1 MQQLAKN
8 LKTAMDKKG
17 FTSKQLAEAARMSEK
32 TVKRMLEGD
41 DRLPSIDTM
50 LRTCEALD
58 TTMDFL
64 LRGANLVL
72 GTADLAALQEQNDKL
87 TTYLEK
93 LSAKIEI
100 LNEEIAMLKEQAWYL
115 KSENNVLQVKLEMAN
130 KLLEVH
136 EHYMKNLNRA

>member
-17 FTSKQLAEAARMSEK
+17 FTAKQLAEAARMSEK

-41 DRLPSIDTM
+41 DKLPSIDTM

-72 GTADLAALQEQNDKL
+72 GTSDLAVLQERCDQLTASLEKMAAKIDAL
-87 TTYLEK
+87 TTERD
-93 LSAKIEI
+93 I
-100 LNEEIAMLKEQAWYL
+100 LKEQVWYH
-115 KSENNVLQVKLEMAN
+115 KSEHEVMKVKLEAAV

-136 EHYMKNLNRA
+136 EHYMKKQS